1 MFNKIIAQP
10 LLALNFAIE
19 LTLGLTMIIFP
30 GLIINLGGVDISEV
44 LLRTCGMLAL
54 AVATFSLLSIFFI
67 LNTTEKHKVKDFVY
81 LNLLIFNLALTISLL
96 YAALTGEISYLGAIV
111 HAPLALAF
119 AVALVIN
126 SSKTNQKSLL

>member
-67 LNTTEKHKVKDFVY
+67 LNTTEKHKIKDFVY
-81 LNLLIFNLALTISLL
+81 LNLLIFNLALTIGLL
-96 YAALTGEISYLGAIV
+96 YAALTGQISYLGAIV

-119 AVALVIN
+119 AVSLYLN
-126 SSKTNQKSLL
+126 YNQTKQK

>member
-19 LTLGLTMIIFP
+19 LTLGLTMVIYP
-30 GLIINLGGVDISEV
+30 QLITSLGGVDISEV

-54 AVATFSLLSIFFI
+54 SVSAFSLLSIYFI
-67 LNTTEKHKVKDFVY
+67 INTTEKHKVKNFVY
-81 LNLLIFNLALTISLL
+81 LNLLIFNLALTIGLL

-119 AVALVIN
+119 AV
-126 SSKTNQKSLL
+126 SLYLSYKR

>member
-19 LTLGLTMIIFP
+19 LTLGLTMVIFP
-30 GLIINLGGVDISEV
+30 ALIIDLGGVDISEV

-81 LNLLIFNLALTISLL
+81 LNLLIFNLALTIGLL

-119 AVALVIN
+119 AVSLYLNYHKA
-126 SSKTNQKSLL
+126 KQK

>member
-81 LNLLIFNLALTISLL
+81 LNLLIFNLALTIGLL

-119 AVALVIN
+119 AVSLYLN
-126 SSKTNQKSLL
+126 YNQTKQK

>member
-54 AVATFSLLSIFFI
+54 AVVTFSLLSIFFI

-81 LNLLIFNLALTISLL
+81 LNLLIFNLALTIGLL

-119 AVALVIN
+119 AVSLYLN
-126 SSKTNQKSLL
+126 YNQTKQK

>member
-1 MFNKIIAQP
+1 MLDKFLTHP

-19 LTLGLTMIIFP
+19 LTLGLTMVIYP
-30 GLIINLGGVDISEV
+30 QLITSLGGVDISEV

-54 AVATFSLLSIFFI
+54 SVSAFSLLSIYFI
-67 LNTTEKHKVKDFVY
+67 INTTEKHKVKDFVY
-81 LNLLIFNLALTISLL
+81 LNLLIFNLALTIGLL

-119 AVALVIN
+119 AV
-126 SSKTNQKSLL
+126 SLYLSYKR